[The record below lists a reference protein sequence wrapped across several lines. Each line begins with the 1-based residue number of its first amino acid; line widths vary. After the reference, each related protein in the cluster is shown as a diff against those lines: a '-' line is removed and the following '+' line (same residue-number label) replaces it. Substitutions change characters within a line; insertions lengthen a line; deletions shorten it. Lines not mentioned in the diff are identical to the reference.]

1 MSDSTAACARGRDWP
16 SRSRTQAAWRG
27 SATRAA
33 EDEELRRARRVI
45 RVRGVVESLIWMTPP
60 GRPRSG
66 ELGRPMC
73 TNPRLVDRFPGME
86 AGQMAE
92 PVPSALGERFKES
105 LRRRPWLGA
114 IGVIFLIFIALVAA
128 KGLHDVAQ
136 TGLNGISLGAIYAL
150 GAVGLTLVYGILKLV
165 NFAHGDFLTFGA
177 YMAYLVNV
185 TWGAPLV
192 VAVFWAMIATAL
204 LGLLF
209 ERVLWGPMRAKHAG
223 FLQLILMSIGLAFL
237 LRAIVQWFWST
248 DIRVLDVDT
257 TSTVDFLGLRI
268 GQTQLVAVIVG
279 IVVIVA
285 IGVMLRLTLL
295 GKRMRALSDDLELAE
310 TAGIDTRR
318 IINYT
323 WIFAGA
329 LAGLAGVLAA
339 ATTNLRPELG
349 FELLLPIFAAVI
361 LGGIGDAF
369 GALVA
374 GLVLGVM
381 TEWSTLIIDAR
392 WKVAVGFLVLVIVLV
407 IRPQGIF
414 GRAKAV

>member
-1 MSDSTAACARGRDWP
+1 
-16 SRSRTQAAWRG
+16 
-27 SATRAA
+27 
-33 EDEELRRARRVI
+33 
-45 RVRGVVESLIWMTPP
+45 
-60 GRPRSG
+60 
-66 ELGRPMC
+66 
-73 TNPRLVDRFPGME
+73 ME
-86 AGQMAE
+86 AGQVAE
-92 PVPSALGERFKES
+92 PVPSALGERLREE
-105 LRRRPWLGA
+105 LRRRPWVGG
-114 IGVIFLIFIALVAA
+114 IGVILLIFLALVAGE
-128 KGLHDVAQ
+128 GLHAVAQ
-136 TGLNGISLGAIYAL
+136 TGLNGLSLGAIYAL

-204 LGLLF
+204 LGLLL

-248 DIRVLDVDT
+248 EIRLLDVNT
-257 TSTVDFLGLRI
+257 TSTVDVLGLRI
-268 GQTQLVAVIVG
+268 GQTEFIVVVVGVAVLVAVG
-279 IVVIVA
+279 
-285 IGVMLRLTLL
+285 LLLKLSLL
-295 GKRMRALSDDLELAE
+295 GKQMRALSDNLELAE
-310 TAGIDTRR
+310 TTGINTRR
-318 IINYT
+318 VILYT

-329 LAGLAGVLAA
+329 LAGLAGVLAGA
-339 ATTNLRPELG
+339 ITNLRPELG

-374 GLVLGVM
+374 GLILGVV

-392 WKVAVGFLVLVIVLV
+392 WKVAVGFLILVIVLIV
-407 IRPQGIF
+407 RPQGIF
-414 GRAKAV
+414 GRAKTV